1 MAFFQGNIT
10 PLVLR
15 VKADRE
21 TCRQDTIP
29 KLRHGNNRPKSR
41 NVKPSQWSS
50 AVVFNAKRL
59 LQRLGGGEGGRSGG
73 CVIKGEANRN
83 ASQPSGLIFYEMPLS
98 PEDLLTLTV
107 CPSARPRSQT
117 RTFKI
122 EELTEGVTFVAC
134 GFIS

>member
-1 MAFFQGNIT
+1 METTG
-10 PLVLR
+10 R
-15 VKADRE
+15 KAGMLNPRS
-21 TCRQDTIP
+21 
-29 KLRHGNNRPKSR
+29 G
-41 NVKPSQWSS
+41 V
-50 AVVFNAKRL
+50 RL
-59 LQRLGGGEGGRSGG
+59 LSSMRSGSYSVWGGGEGGRSGG